1 MTRECRSLRREDIC
15 DRKAAIAMAP
25 QAACSLLY
33 VVFLVVAFPG
43 CTPPAV
49 ERADAVELPREL
61 LTMPTPIATFD
72 DATALDTAPD
82 GTIYVTDRGADA
94 VIVLREIDRIVYG
107 GPGTQS
113 GQFDEP
119 ADIDAG
125 NGLVIHVADAGN
137 RRVQRFSREFRYLGS
152 VPVSRAAFG
161 TGALDPQNPG
171 SSGDDTRNTN
181 GRPISVATSSTDDL
195 FVVDEVEGVVLKWD
209 LSLRPERV
217 IGAFG
222 SGDGALVQPVAVATD
237 GSRRIYVADASLR
250 SIVVYDVMGTFI
262 RQVHIP
268 GDDPPRSVAA
278 TETGMLVVTRNR
290 IYVFDETGLSR
301 VLEPSIAE
309 PLVDVEAQGRSILV
323 LTEKALFR
331 TGAVL

>member
-1 MTRECRSLRREDIC
+1 MTRQCASLMREAISG
-15 DRKAAIAMAP
+15 RKPRIRKVSRVARFVLVLA
-25 QAACSLLY
+25 
-33 VVFLVVAFPG
+33 VVYPG
-43 CTPPAV
+43 CAPPAV
-49 ERADAVELPREL
+49 ERADGVELPREL
-61 LTMPTPIATFD
+61 LTLPTPIATFD
-72 DATALDTAPD
+72 DATAFDTAPD
-82 GTIYVTDRGADA
+82 GTIYVTDRGTDA
-94 VIVLREIDRIVYG
+94 VIVLREIDRNVYG

-152 VPVSRAAFG
+152 VTVSRAAFG

-171 SSGDDTRNTN
+171 SGDDARNTN